1 MHNVK
6 NNVGLKLNYSNLGI
20 FRVMLFFFF
29 FLLMECWGDESQVQ
43 LFRIVSQLFCVS
55 PWPSST
61 PRRQYGGTS
70 CSDVSTQKRLIW
82 GGTLPMS

>member
-6 NNVGLKLNYSNLGI
+6 NNVGLKLNYSNLSI
-20 FRVMLFFFF
+20 FRVMGFFFSF
-29 FLLMECWGDESQVQ
+29 NGILGGESQVQ

-61 PRRQYGGTS
+61 PHRQYGGTS